1 MTEEKQAAAESGAEQ
16 QFLIQRTYLKDMS
29 LECPMG
35 AEAFVI
41 EQQPEINQNLET
53 KIQKVAD
60 NMFEVVLKLTI
71 TAAAKEKTVFLV
83 EVQQAGLFL
92 VSGFDD
98 TQSAHVLNVVCPQIL
113 FPYARETIDT
123 ALVKATFPPLMLPPI
138 NFEML
143 YMKSVA
149 EQKAQSH

>member
-138 NFEML
+138 NFEMRN
-143 YMKSVA
+143 
-149 EQKAQSH
+149 